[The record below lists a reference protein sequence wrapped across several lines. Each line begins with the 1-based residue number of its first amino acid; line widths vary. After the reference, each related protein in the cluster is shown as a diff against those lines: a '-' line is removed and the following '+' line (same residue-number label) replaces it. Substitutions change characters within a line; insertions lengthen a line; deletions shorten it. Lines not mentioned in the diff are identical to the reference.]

1 MRRHLREFVRI
12 QIFPGRE
19 MPTPTSRQYF
29 PTKKDIYNHMYRAMV
44 KSRFSN
50 CDQTNAEEK
59 VKEWQMQTPNDKVF
73 FRKYSDICDAK
84 FENDVVSNS
93 SNREDLDDE
102 DIRVT
107 SPLSYQKFLFV
118 HQTTWQRRLLSNGND
133 VCLLDAMYKTTRCA
147 LPLSFLAVK
156 TNVDYQVVASFVLQD
171 ESTDSIK
178 DDRSF
183 AGHQR
188 LEQTTLT
195 GNHHSLWLIFVR
207 RKSTLLRRHF
217 QVPPNSVFSI
227 YNVLCMCSTLKGN
240 RYITLMLTLLF
251 FFCLWQII
259 TNLKQR
265 KLIFITS
272 KFTYNTYF
280 VWCVYT

>member
-12 QIFPGRE
+12 EIFPGRE
-19 MPTPTSRQYF
+19 MPPPTSRQYF

-59 VKEWQMQTPNDKVF
+59 VKEWQTQTPNDKFF

-93 SNREDLDDE
+93 SNGEDLDDE

-118 HQTTWQRRLLSNGND
+118 HQTTWQRRLLSKYGND
-133 VCLLDAMYKTTRCA
+133 ICSLDATYKTTWYT
-147 LPLSFLAVK
+147 LPLFFLAVK
-156 TNVDYQVVASFVLQD
+156 TSPPIPL
-171 ESTDSIK
+171 K
-178 DDRSF
+178 KLCRSSKT
-183 AGHQR
+183 G
-188 LEQTTLT
+188 TLT

-207 RKSTLLRRHF
+207 RKSKLLRRHF
-217 QVPPNSVFSI
+217 QVSPNSVFSI
-227 YNVLCMCSTLKGN
+227 YNVL
-240 RYITLMLTLLF
+240 Y
-251 FFCLWQII
+251 
-259 TNLKQR
+259 
-265 KLIFITS
+265 
-272 KFTYNTYF
+272 YF
-280 VWCVYT
+280 VLHWKEIDILLIWC

>member
-1 MRRHLREFVRI
+1 
-12 QIFPGRE
+12 

-59 VKEWQMQTPNDKVF
+59 VKEWQTQTPNDKFF
-73 FRKYSDICDAK
+73 FRKYSDTCDAK

-93 SNREDLDDE
+93 SSGKDLDDE

-118 HQTTWQRRLLSNGND
+118 HQTTWQRRQLSKYGND
-133 VCLLDAMYKTTRCA
+133 ICLLDATYKTTRYA
-147 LPLSFLAVK
+147 LPLFFLTVK

-195 GNHHSLWLIFVR
+195 GNHHSL
-207 RKSTLLRRHF
+207 
-217 QVPPNSVFSI
+217 
-227 YNVLCMCSTLKGN
+227 
-240 RYITLMLTLLF
+240 
-251 FFCLWQII
+251 
-259 TNLKQR
+259 
-265 KLIFITS
+265 
-272 KFTYNTYF
+272 
-280 VWCVYT
+280 

>member
-1 MRRHLREFVRI
+1 MNRGVTDVDDMRRHLREFVRI
-12 QIFPGRE
+12 EIFPGRE
-19 MPTPTSRQYF
+19 MPPPTSRQYF

-59 VKEWQMQTPNDKVF
+59 VKEWQTQTPNDKFF

-93 SNREDLDDE
+93 SNGEDLNDE

-118 HQTTWQRRLLSNGND
+118 HQTTWQRRLLSKYGND
-133 VCLLDAMYKTTRCA
+133 ICLLDATYKTTRYA
-147 LPLSFLAVK
+147 LPLFFLAVK

-178 DDRSF
+178 EALQVIKDWNPDWQPSF
-183 AGHQR
+183 FMSDFREIHAVEETFPG
-188 LEQTTLT
+188 TTKL
-195 GNHHSLWLIFVR
+195 SIFHLSCVIYVFYTE
-207 RKSTLLRRHF
+207 RK
-217 QVPPNSVFSI
+217 
-227 YNVLCMCSTLKGN
+227 
-240 RYITLMLTLLF
+240 
-251 FFCLWQII
+251 
-259 TNLKQR
+259 
-265 KLIFITS
+265 
-272 KFTYNTYF
+272 
-280 VWCVYT
+280 